1 MGVVLDTSVVVAA
14 ERRTLRLEEFLRFLG
29 DEPVVLA
36 SITASELLHGCYRAA
51 DAGIRARRFAF
62 VEAFLQVIPVLPF
75 GLGEARRHA
84 ELWAELAK
92 GGRLIGP
99 HDMIVGATA
108 LAHGFGLATLNQRE
122 FGKVPGVR
130 LVSTDDFVS

>member
-1 MGVVLDTSVVVAA
+1 MGVVLDTSVVIAA
-14 ERRTLRLEEFLRFLG
+14 ERQTLRLEDFLRFLG

-62 VEAFLQVIPVLPF
+62 VEGLLQVIPVLPF

-84 ELWAELAK
+84 ELWAGLAK
-92 GGRLIGP
+92 GGGLIGP
-99 HDMIVGATA
+99 HDMLVGATA
-108 LAHGFGLATLNQRE
+108 LAHGFGLATLNRRE

-130 LVSTDDFVS
+130 LVPTEDFVT